1 MAMFGVGMIPQK
13 QGRKVVGVLV
23 GWWLKDEHGIKEAYA
38 EVQRPRFGRKARIAG
53 DVDIIMG
60 ALENEE

>member
-1 MAMFGVGMIPQK
+1 M
-13 QGRKVVGVLV
+13 LV